1 MLSSNFTARF
11 GEVIVRS
18 GIASIPDAVFSF
30 QKELGLS
37 VGECWFIAQILR
49 FKWTTELP
57 KPSLKKMADYTGV
70 SVRTLHNYKN
80 SLIEKGYLRII
91 NRTDEQGRQTTNYYD
106 FTGLF
111 ERIIK
116 ILSSKEEPETNPFEE
131 DILETGEEDY
141 KEREGENFA
150 QGGGKIFTLGGEK
163 ISPWRVKKQHPYKQ
177 NNKETEEYETE
188 EYINNNPPNGG
199 TNSQP
204 SAGVVVE
211 INEQYKKITGRDKV
225 SFFAA
230 LLEEYPAE
238 KVMNAVA
245 YLEKAMLRGK
255 IDNPEGFIISALREN
270 WDTQPFEQEQKL
282 KKEFTPPR
290 NYFNSYTQRTYDVEE
305 LERRLLE
312 HSRKEFFSNKELLE
326 MDEETLFDD
335 SS

>member
-1 MLSSNFTARF
+1 MFSSNFTARF

-57 KPSLKKMADYTGV
+57 KPSLKRMADYTGV
-70 SVRTLHNYKN
+70 SIATLHNYKK
-80 SLIEKGYLRII
+80 SLIQKGYLQVI

-111 ERIIK
+111 EK
-116 ILSSKEEPETNPFEE
+116 IVELLSLKAEQESNPFEE
-131 DILETGEEDY
+131 SLPEYEE
-141 KEREGENFA
+141 EEGKNFL
-150 QGGGKIFTLGGEK
+150 QGGYKNNTLGGLNF
-163 ISPWRVKKQHPYKQ
+163 IPSGVKNLNPYKQ

-211 INEQYKKITGRDKV
+211 INEQYKKITGRDKL

-230 LLEEYPAE
+230 LLEVYPAE
-238 KVMNAVA
+238 KIMNAVA

-255 IDNPEGFIISALREN
+255 IDNPEGFLISALREN
-270 WDTQPFEQEQKL
+270 WDIQPLEHKTQ
-282 KKEFTPPR
+282 KEFPTPR

-312 HSRKEFFSNKELLE
+312 HSRREFLSSNKNPSEGGE
-326 MDEETLFDD
+326 KILFDD
-335 SS
+335 S